1 MTASPE
7 FSKHGRRG
15 RVAWNSLELQSP
27 ELHARE
33 ASRLGSANNA
43 GGRDCSSSR
52 SSGGATCHNA
62 IVGLM
67 LCSGEAGQL
76 TRAGPV
82 LGDGGG
88 DLVVDAG
95 RHLLRESIR
104 SEGEGLKVAH
114 VCQQQQFPCLD
125 MLHQLHTIF
134 QLKNA
139 TQVSLAGIC
148 LQHLGTFL
156 DWYWGTEEERYS
168 GKSFFF
174 PFFLSYVFTVA

>member
-7 FSKHGRRG
+7 FSKHERRG
-15 RVAWNSLELQSP
+15 RVAWNSIELQSP

-125 MLHQLHTIF
+125 MLHQLHNIF
-134 QLKNA
+134 Q
-139 TQVSLAGIC
+139 TQMKQQSL
-148 LQHLGTFL
+148 
-156 DWYWGTEEERYS
+156 
-168 GKSFFF
+168 
-174 PFFLSYVFTVA
+174 